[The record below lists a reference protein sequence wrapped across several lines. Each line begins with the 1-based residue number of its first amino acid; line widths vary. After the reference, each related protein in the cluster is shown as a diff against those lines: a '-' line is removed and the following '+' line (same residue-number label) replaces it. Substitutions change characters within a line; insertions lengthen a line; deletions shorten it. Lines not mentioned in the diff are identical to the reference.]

1 MHVPRAVHACT
12 FFRLKA
18 ASVEPLH
25 RGRGWG
31 GSLRFAN
38 RLKYQP
44 HLVAGEVARST
55 GVARALQGIEQ
66 TVSGVQ
72 VLVEQPQGRGTR
84 GTGAVELR
92 QLGFTVGAEGLVF
105 HRVKS

>member
-1 MHVPRAVHACT
+1 MHAPRAVHACT
-12 FFRLKA
+12 FFNDN
-18 ASVEPLH
+18 VPP
-25 RGRGWG
+25 
-31 GSLRFAN
+31 N

-44 HLVAGEVARST
+44 HLIAGEVARST
-55 GVARALQGIEQ
+55 RVARALQGIEQ
-66 TVSGVQ
+66 AISGVQ

-92 QLGFTVGAEGLVF
+92 QLGFTVGAEGLVL